1 MAAVGKIITDVI
13 DHNGMKINL
22 ERKFNGKI
30 IGLYF
35 RYFFCTRLLFIHQLI
50 INFYL

>member
-35 RYFFCTRLLFIHQLI
+35 RYFLVQDY
-50 INFYL
+50 YLYTN